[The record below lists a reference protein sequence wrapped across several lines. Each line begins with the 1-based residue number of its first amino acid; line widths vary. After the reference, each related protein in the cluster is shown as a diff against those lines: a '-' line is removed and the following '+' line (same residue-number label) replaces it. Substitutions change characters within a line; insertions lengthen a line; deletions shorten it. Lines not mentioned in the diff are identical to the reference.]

1 MGRPYKRVTIKEVA
15 AEAGVS
21 TQTVSRVINDRPDVA
36 DSTRQHVR
44 EVIERLGYRPSALAR
59 SMIRQRSHTLGVV
72 TAGLQYIGPSRVL
85 HGITDAAEQE
95 GYGLLLKQLPTF
107 GSMEVE
113 AILDRLVERRVDGV
127 IWAVPEVGDNHAWL
141 KNHTSRL
148 GVPVVVTS
156 TRQQPDTGVVNIDN
170 YRGGEMATRHL
181 IEQGYRHIGH
191 VSGPMDWWEAQQRKA
206 AWADVLTETGLHVN
220 DDAWARGNWSS
231 ASGHRAAQQLFDHYP
246 EMDAIFVANDQMALS
261 VLQMACER
269 DIRVPQAL
277 GVVGFDDIP
286 ESEYFWPALTTV
298 NQDQH
303 HLGSSAVRMLIEMI
317 DAEKKESAPAG
328 SRRLLLQPELV
339 VRASSLRNV

>member
-1 MGRPYKRVTIKEVA
+1 MGRPYKRVTIKDVA

-59 SMIRQRSHTLGVV
+59 SMIRQRSYTLGVV

-107 GSMEVE
+107 GSMAVE

-141 KNHTSRL
+141 QNHTSRL

-156 TRQQPDTGVVNIDN
+156 TRQQPDTGIVNIDN
-170 YRGGEMATRHL
+170 YRGGQMATRHL

-206 AWADVLTETGLHVN
+206 AWADVLADAGLRV
-220 DDAWARGNWSS
+220 DDDTWASGNWSS
-231 ASGHRAAQQLFDHYP
+231 ASGHRAAQHLFDRYP

-261 VLQMACER
+261 VLQLAAER
-269 DIRVPQAL
+269 GIRVPQEL

-286 ESEYFWPALTTV
+286 ESAHFWPALTTV

-303 HLGSSAVRMLIEMI
+303 RLGSSAVQMLIEMI
-317 DAEKKESAPAG
+317 EADEEKLAESK
-328 SRRLLLQPELV
+328 RLLLQPSLI